1 MRTVWE
7 QAVLDVLAPTGVILM
22 ACVPVDDPAKTKVRG
37 SSLTMQRMCDQEG
50 AEGVAWP

>member
-1 MRTVWE
+1 MWRQSGDRLLAVRTVWE

-37 SSLTMQRMCDQEG
+37 SSLAMQ
-50 AEGVAWP
+50 